1 MRQVDGPFRAQKR
14 RKNRREGGIMRLD
27 EKVAVVTGAGAG
39 IGRAIALRFAQ
50 EGARTVVADC
60 NRSSYASGEGTV
72 NVITAS
78 GGEALFVHTD
88 VSLAADAENMVRA
101 TMNAF
106 GRLDILVNNAGIEL
120 YRTITEMT
128 EEEWDSLI
136 DINLKGVFLC
146 SKYAVPV
153 MAEGG
158 AIINMSSVAAFRGS
172 PRQSAYCASKGGVML
187 MTQAMAAEL
196 RPRGIRVNA
205 LNPSII
211 DDDMGR
217 VLIEDIDAAAGI
229 GLPDLMARI
238 EQRQWRLGTPE
249 DVANAALFL
258 ASDEASFITG
268 HGLAVDGGLA
278 AT

>member
-1 MRQVDGPFRAQKR
+1 
-14 RKNRREGGIMRLD
+14 MRLNG
-27 EKVAVVTGAGAG
+27 KVALVTGAGAG

-50 EGARTVVADC
+50 EGAKIVVADC
-60 NRSSYASGEGTV
+60 NRSSYASGEGAV
-72 NVITAS
+72 EAIKSA
-78 GGEALFVHTD
+78 GGEAVFVFAD
-88 VSLAADAENMVRA
+88 VSRAADAENMVKA
-101 TMNAF
+101 TVDAF

-128 EEEWDSLI
+128 EEEWDTLI

-146 SKYAVPV
+146 SRYAIPE

-158 AIINMSSVAAFRGS
+158 VIINMSSVASFKGS

-187 MTQAMAAEL
+187 MTQAMATEL

-211 DDDMGR
+211 NDDMGR
-217 VLIEDIDAAAGI
+217 ILMDDMNAVTGTGMP
-229 GLPDLMARI
+229 GLVERI
-238 EQRQWRLGTPE
+238 EQRQWRLGTPQ

-268 HGLAVDGGLA
+268 HGLAVDGGVT